1 MRIDEFMARLKG
13 VTPTGEGSWVAC
25 CPSHGDEHPS
35 MSVTSQGGKILVHC
49 HAGCTA
55 QDIVDAMGLKMS
67 DLFEDSKVSFAPV
80 SRDFTSDHGAHE
92 RAALAPA
99 KKKSGSHGKWV
110 CDYVYHD
117 SDGNV
122 LYKASRFVLP
132 SGKKSFQ
139 IKHRDGSAPG
149 GWAYGLKDAGLPR
162 VIYHL
167 PEVIRAAKAH
177 GVVVIAEGEK
187 DVDNIRALGFTAT
200 CNVGGAGKWGYCFPD
215 DWPTWFKGLRGV
227 LIIADNDPETKTV
240 EKYNR
245 KTRRRDKVQ
254 IPFMVGQ
261 NHAWSVA
268 ESLRNAGFEGELKL
282 MVMPRVGDVQP
293 KDFTDWA
300 DACRAAGIEDV
311 KAAFQAAVK
320 DAAPWPSEWCFTAE
334 NADGEVKLEGEE
346 PVARAEKG
354 ARDAESTLPD
364 EDGTDAGRFGRWRP
378 RAPGD
383 DRDVYEVSFDVGA
396 GLKVRLEFDRG
407 MTIAEMTARAIY
419 TTSQKC
425 PGGDLPKGVA
435 PRLKSWAAAIWLLM
449 RGSFYW
455 DLDCRTFA
463 RCMFLDRAEDSC
475 KLMMLESDEFYAFL
489 ADAARLDDV
498 DPKKGDLGKIMGV
511 VKQIAISDEYS
522 TGVTPSNM
530 WDRRGN
536 TVYVS
541 SGDTQMYRLMGGSV
555 ELVQN
560 GTDGVVFLRG
570 KTLAPWKLLDG
581 DGVDPFAE
589 ALVFKGASWED
600 AKHGPIVVRAWVLNL
615 FACSPTKPPLLI
627 TGAAGS
633 GKTRM
638 AKAVKEILG
647 VQTDGQLDMSVQQME
662 DGDKGLDAFWAAVN
676 DGRLEVFDNLD
687 TRIKWA
693 SDTLQIAATDG
704 QTKRRTLYTTYGV
717 SILKARAFL
726 IFTSNNPIISTEGN
740 GGMADRLVAVRLVRN
755 RSKSMDRALSED
767 IASHRDEFLTWMART
782 VAKALADTVPV
793 EDAVNTRHPDFG
805 EFAVRC
811 GRACGMEG
819 DFVEALGAVEVDKL
833 LLPLQNDVIMREV
846 LGVLGEHGWALKFTC
861 GDMAKAIIQRMGDE
875 VDERS
880 ASIYSARKIGKALA
894 KYSGQLGKLLR
905 LDGPKKIGGY
915 PTYEVRGQRVSFM
928 AMGSLGSLGVDFP
941 ESAGEERAQEFSE
954 NAPANSPNSPT
965 RAGALDFSSSREER
979 REIEEESEMEGE
991 DGLVF

>member
-1 MRIDEFMARLKG
+1 MRIDEFIGRLKG

-55 QDIVDAMGLKMS
+55 QDVVDAMGLKMS
-67 DLFEDSKVSFAPV
+67 DLFEDSKIRYESANNRRP
-80 SRDFTSDHGAHE
+80 SDHGEHE

-110 CDYVYHD
+110 CDYIYHD
-117 SDGNV
+117 ADGNV
-122 LYKASRFVLP
+122 LYKASRFVQDG
-132 SGKKSFQ
+132 GKKSFQ

-149 GWAYGLKDAGLPR
+149 GWVYGLKDAGLPR

-167 PEVIRAAKAH
+167 PDVIRAAKAH

-187 DVDNIRALGFTAT
+187 DVDNIRALGFCAT
-200 CNVGGAGKWGYCFPD
+200 CNVGGAGKWGYCFPE
-215 DWPTWFKGLRGV
+215 DWPTWFQGLRGV
-227 LIIADNDPETKTV
+227 LIIADHDPETKTA

-245 KTRRRDKVQ
+245 KTRKRDQVEM
-254 IPFMVGQ
+254 PFLVGQ
-261 NHAWSVA
+261 KHAWDVS
-268 ESLRNAGFEGELKL
+268 ESLRKAGFAGEIKR
-282 MVMPRVGDVQP
+282 MVMPAVGDVQP

-300 DACRAAGIEDV
+300 DACRSAGIEDI
-311 KAAFQAAVK
+311 KAAFRDAVK
-320 DAAPWPSEWCFTAE
+320 NAAAWPDAWCFTAPS
-334 NADGEVKLEGEE
+334 ASPL
-346 PVARAEKG
+346 PAE
-354 ARDAESTLPD
+354 AET
-364 EDGTDAGRFGRWRP
+364 EAGRFGRWRP
-378 RAPGD
+378 RAPGG
-383 DRDVYEVSFDVGA
+383 DREVYEVSFDVGA
-396 GLKVRLEFDRG
+396 GLKVRLAFDRG

-419 TTSQKC
+419 TTSKKC

-455 DLDCRTFA
+455 DLDCRTFS

-511 VKQIAISDEYS
+511 VKQIAISDDYS

-530 WDRRGN
+530 WDRRGDA
-536 TVYVS
+536 VYVS
-541 SGDTQMYRLMGGSV
+541 SGDTQMYRLRGGSV

-581 DGVDPFAE
+581 AGLDPFAE

-615 FACSPTKPPLLI
+615 FACSATKPPLLV
-627 TGAAGS
+627 TGTAGS

-647 VQTDGQLDMSVQQME
+647 VRTDGQLDMSVQQME

-726 IFTSNNPIISTEGN
+726 IFTSNNPVISTEGN
-740 GGMADRLVAVRLVRN
+740 GGMADRLIAVRLVRN

-767 IASHRDEFLTWMART
+767 IASHRDEFLTWMTRT

-793 EDAVNTRHPDFG
+793 EDAINTRHPDFG
-805 EFAVRC
+805 EFAIRC
-811 GRACGMEG
+811 GRACGMEA
-819 DFVEALGAVEVDKL
+819 DFIEALGAVEVDKL
-833 LLPLQNDVIMREV
+833 LLPLQNDIIMREV
-846 LGVLGEHGWALKFTC
+846 LGVLGEHDWSLKFTC

-880 ASIYSARKIGKALA
+880 ASIYSARKIGKALS
-894 KYSGQLGKLLR
+894 KYSGQMGKLLR

-928 AMGSLGSLGVDFP
+928 ALGSLGSLGVDSP
-941 ESAGEERAQEFSE
+941 ESAGEERVQEFSE
-954 NAPANSPNSPT
+954 NAHANSPNSPT
-965 RAGALDFSSSREER
+965 RAGALDISPSREE
-979 REIEEESEMEGE
+979 EEEREEENGMEDG

>member
-1 MRIDEFMARLKG
+1 MRIDEFIGRLKG

-55 QDIVDAMGLKMS
+55 QDVVDAMGLKMS
-67 DLFEDSKVSFAPV
+67 DLFADSKIRYESANNRRP
-80 SRDFTSDHGAHE
+80 SDHGEHE

-110 CDYVYHD
+110 CDYIYHD
-117 SDGNV
+117 ADGNV
-122 LYKASRFVLP
+122 LYKASRFVQDG
-132 SGKKSFQ
+132 GKKYFL

-149 GWAYGLKDAGLPR
+149 GWVYGLKDAGLPR

-167 PEVIRAAKAH
+167 PDVIRAAKAH

-187 DVDNIRALGFTAT
+187 DVDNIRALGFCAT
-200 CNVGGAGKWGYCFPD
+200 CNVGGAGKWGYCFPE
-215 DWPTWFKGLRGV
+215 DWPTWFQGLRGV
-227 LIIADNDPETKTV
+227 LIIADHDPETKTV

-245 KTRRRDKVQ
+245 KTRTRDQVEM
-254 IPFMVGQ
+254 PFLVGQ
-261 NHAWSVA
+261 KHAWDVS
-268 ESLRNAGFEGELKL
+268 ESLRKAGFAGEIKR
-282 MVMPRVGDVQP
+282 MVMPAVGDVQP

-300 DACRAAGIEDV
+300 DACRSAGIEDI
-311 KAAFQAAVK
+311 KAAFRDAVK
-320 DAAPWPSEWCFTAE
+320 NAAAWPDAWCFTAPF
-334 NADGEVKLEGEE
+334 ASPL
-346 PVARAEKG
+346 PAE
-354 ARDAESTLPD
+354 AET
-364 EDGTDAGRFGRWRP
+364 EAGRFGRWRP
-378 RAPGD
+378 RAPGG
-383 DRDVYEVSFDVGA
+383 DREVYEVSFDVGA
-396 GLKVRLEFDRG
+396 GLKVRLAFDRG

-419 TTSQKC
+419 TTSKKC

-455 DLDCRTFA
+455 DLDCRTFS

-511 VKQIAISDEYS
+511 VKQIAISDDYS

-530 WDRRGN
+530 WDRRGDA
-536 TVYVS
+536 VYVS
-541 SGDTQMYRLMGGSV
+541 SGDTQMYRLRGGSV

-581 DGVDPFAE
+581 AGLDPFAE

-615 FACSPTKPPLLI
+615 FACSATKPPLLV

-647 VQTDGQLDMSVQQME
+647 VRTDGQLDMSVQQME

-693 SDTLQIAATDG
+693 ADTLQIAATDG

-740 GGMADRLVAVRLVRN
+740 GGMADRLIAVRLVRN

-767 IASHRDEFLTWMART
+767 IASHRDEFLTWMTRT

-793 EDAVNTRHPDFG
+793 EDAINTRHPDFG
-805 EFAVRC
+805 EFAIRC
-811 GRACGMEG
+811 GRACGMEA
-819 DFVEALGAVEVDKL
+819 DFIEALGAVEVDKL

-846 LGVLGEHGWALKFTC
+846 LGVLGEHDWSLKFTC

-875 VDERS
+875 VDERC
-880 ASIYSARKIGKALA
+880 ASIYSARKIGKALS

-928 AMGSLGSLGVDFP
+928 ALGSLGSLGVDFP

-965 RAGALDFSSSREER
+965 RAGALDISPSREE
-979 REIEEESEMEGE
+979 EEEREEENGMEDG